1 MSLYRISSLHQ
12 AKQLNKN
19 KQLNKT
25 RISKSVIWANIVI
38 QAIFPLSI
46 AFTPAVMAAETVG
59 ASDEKPRS
67 VSQAEQS
74 TANAATRLASILAND
89 DSAKQAS
96 SIARGTAASAGNEA
110 LQKWF
115 NQFGSAKVQ
124 LNLDEKLSLK
134 GSQLDVLLPL
144 TDSPDLLTF
153 TQLGGR
159 YIDDRVTLNFGL
171 GQRHFFAQQ
180 MLGYNLFVDHDASY
194 SHTRIGV
201 GAEYGRDFIN
211 LAANGYVGVS
221 GWKNSPD
228 LDKYD
233 EKVANGFDLRSEAY
247 LPTLPQLGGK
257 LIYEQY
263 FGDEVG
269 LFGVD
274 NRQKNPLAVT
284 MGVNYTPIPLF
295 TVGVDHKM
303 GRAGINDTRF
313 NLGFNY
319 AFGTP
324 LAHQLDSDA
333 VAMKRSLM
341 GSRYNLVDRNNQIVM
356 KYRKQNW
363 VTLEL
368 PVRVSGAARQTMPLM
383 ANATAQQG
391 IDRIEWEA
399 SALTLAGGKIT
410 GSGNNWQITLPSYLS
425 GGEGNNTYRISA
437 IAYDTLGNAS
447 PVAYSDIVVDSHG
460 VNTNASGLAATPE
473 ILPANASASSVIEFN
488 IKDNANQP
496 ITGIA
501 DELAFSLEL
510 AELPEE
516 LAKAKARSAPLKNV
530 SHTLTKITE
539 SAPGIY
545 QATLTSGSK
554 PQLINITAQINGV
567 PLADV
572 QTKVTLIA
580 DESTATLQT
589 SSLQVITNGS
599 LADDTD
605 ANQIRTVVVDA
616 YGNKL
621 SGVQVNFTV
630 GNNAKMTETT
640 LSDKQ
645 GGVTAAITSTKAGTY
660 TVTAELNGVTQ
671 QIDVNFIP
679 DAGTATLDDSDEYKL
694 QRVTNGQVADGESAN
709 SVQLTVVD
717 KFGNTVPG
725 VDVAFTTDIG
735 AIISEV
741 TPTDANG
748 VATAKIISSQAK
760 SHTVKATLN
769 RKEQTVEVNFI
780 ADTATAEITANNFT
794 VEVDGQ
800 VAGSGTNQ
808 VQALVVDK
816 KGNPVANMTVN
827 FTATNGVVVET
838 TSAKTDENGKVT
850 TNLSMTN
857 VGGTISTVTATMINS
872 ANVTST
878 QDKPVI
884 FYPDFTKATLNTPAN
899 TYSGFNINSGFP
911 TTGFKNTH
919 FQLSPHGITGANSDY
934 DWVSSHPNVSVSN
947 TGAITLQDNPGGKV
961 TITATWKHDS
971 SKVFTY
977 DFTLNYWVGL
987 YSSTNLSW
995 AQANASCINAG
1006 MRLPTNS
1013 EVSAGQDVRGVG
1025 SLFGEWGNLNAYP
1038 SFPTAQIIWTSIETN
1053 DFHIDTG
1060 LTHSASNETLAY
1072 MCIK

>member
-1 MSLYRISSLHQ
+1 MTHYRTSLQ
-12 AKQLNKN
+12 KTKQLKKN
-19 KQLNKT
+19 RVSTSLAWT
-25 RISKSVIWANIVI
+25 NIVI
-38 QAIFPLSI
+38 QAVFPLSI
-46 AFTPAVMAAETVG
+46 AFTPAVMAETSDKKKQA
-59 ASDEKPRS
+59 ASA
-67 VSQAEQS
+67 AEQS
-74 TANAATRLASILAND
+74 TANAATLLGAVLA
-89 DSAKQAS
+89 DSDAGKQAS
-96 SIARGTAASAGNEA
+96 SIARGAATSAGNEA
-110 LQKWF
+110 VQSWL
-115 NQFGSAKVQ
+115 NQFGTAKVQ
-124 LNLDEKLSLK
+124 LNLDDKLTLK
-134 GSQLDVLLPL
+134 GSQLDVLLPIQD
-144 TDSPDLLTF
+144 TPSLLTF
-153 TQLGGR
+153 TQLGSR
-159 YIDDRVTLNFGL
+159 YIDDRVTLNLGL
-171 GQRHFFAQQ
+171 GQRHFLAQQ
-180 MLGYNLFVDHDASY
+180 MLGYNLFVDHDLSY
-194 SHTRIGV
+194 SHTRMGI
-201 GAEYGRDFIN
+201 GAEYARDYIN
-211 LAANGYVGVS
+211 LAANGYFGLS

-257 LIYEQY
+257 LVYEQY

-269 LFGVD
+269 LFGKD
-274 NRQKNPLAVT
+274 NRQKNPMAVT
-284 MGVNYTPIPLF
+284 VGLNYTPVPLF
-295 TVGVDHKM
+295 TVGVDHKI
-303 GRAGINDTRF
+303 GREGMNDTQL
-313 NLGFNY
+313 NLGVTY

-324 LAHQLDSDA
+324 LSQQLSADA
-333 VAMKRSLM
+333 VAIKRSLI

-356 KYRKQNW
+356 QYRKQNS
-363 VTLEL
+363 VTLAL
-368 PVRVSGAARQTMPLM
+368 PSRISGGARQTLPLV
-383 ANATAQQG
+383 ANASADQG
-391 IDRIEWEA
+391 LDRIEWDT
-399 SALTLAGGKIT
+399 SALILAGGKIT
-410 GSGNNWQITLPSYLS
+410 GSGNNWQVTLPSYLM
-425 GGEGNNTYRISA
+425 GGESNNTYIISA
-437 IAYDTLGNAS
+437 IAYDTQGNAS
-447 PVAYSDIVVDSHG
+447 PIAYSNIVVDSHG
-460 VNTNASGLAATPE
+460 VNTDTSGLVATPE
-473 ILPANASASSVIEFN
+473 ILPANASASSVVELN
-488 IKDNANQP
+488 IKDDANQP

-501 DELAFSLEL
+501 NELAFSLEL

-516 LAKAKARSAPLKNV
+516 LAKAKARSVPLKSV
-530 SHTLTKITE
+530 SHTLTEITE

-572 QTKVTLIA
+572 KTKVTLIA

-589 SSLQVITNGS
+589 SSLQIITNGS
-599 LADDTD
+599 LANDTA
-605 ANQIRTVVVDA
+605 ANQIRAVVVDA

-630 GNNAKMTETT
+630 GNNAKITETT

-645 GGVTAAITSTKAGTY
+645 GIATATITSAKADTY
-660 TVTAELNGVTQ
+660 TVAAELNGVTQ

-694 QRVTNGQVADGESAN
+694 QWVTNGQVADGESAN
-709 SVQLTVVD
+709 KVQLTVVD
-717 KFGNTVPG
+717 KFGNTVPN
-725 VDVAFTTDIG
+725 VDVTFTTDTG

-760 SHTVKATLN
+760 NYTVKATLN
-769 RKEQTVEVNFI
+769 GKEQTVEVNFI

-816 KGNPVANMTVN
+816 KGNPVANMTVT
-827 FTATNGVVVET
+827 FTATNDVTVKT
-838 TSAKTDENGKVT
+838 ASAKTDDNGKVT
-850 TNLSMTN
+850 TDLSMTN
-857 VGGTISTVTATMINS
+857 VGGTVSTVTATMSNS

-878 QDKPVI
+878 QDKPVT
-884 FYPDFTKATLNTPAN
+884 FYPDFTKAKVNTPAN

-934 DWVSSHPNVSVSN
+934 DWTSSNPNVSVSS
-947 TGAITLQDNPGGKV
+947 TGAVTLQDNPGGKV
-961 TITATWKHDS
+961 TITATWKQDS

-977 DFTLNYWVGL
+977 DFTLNYWIGL
-987 YSSTNLSW
+987 FSSTDLSW

-1013 EVSAGQDVRGVG
+1013 EVSAGEGVRGVG
-1025 SLFGEWGNLNAYP
+1025 SLFSEWGNLTAYP
-1038 SFPTAQIIWTSIETN
+1038 SFPSAQIIWTSIDTN

-1060 LTHSASNETLAY
+1060 VTHTAGNLTLAY